1 MKEVVDMKDL
11 LEDIVNEFG
20 HKEQVLLS
28 MDRIRELWDLA
39 KTAARQ
45 LEPVEPYIDD
55 LPFFIR
61 EV

>member
-39 KTAARQ
+39 KTAELNLR
-45 LEPVEPYIDD
+45 PYD
-55 LPFFIR
+55 R
-61 EV
+61 